1 MDIVSAWKPGDAPVF
16 AYVAWQAVHEPMQ
29 APASYIEPFTSS
41 IEDASRRVYAGML
54 SALDEGIGNIT
65 TALKAAGMYSRSV
78 IVLSN
83 DNGGMS
89 GTYGCVGPKP

>member
-1 MDIVSAWKPGDAPVF
+1 VYTSHVNGIVSAWQPGDAPVF

-29 APASYIEPFTSS
+29 APESYIAPFSS
-41 IEDASRRVYAGML
+41 IEDTSRRVYAGML

-65 TALKAAGMYSRSV
+65 KALKAAGMYNRSV

-89 GTYGCVGPKP
+89 GTYG